1 MIKLRLLAKLKIK
14 KLRNKKYNVNEHQH
28 VHTLCIIDTHLEDEQ
43 RTTAST
49 EIYCCWR
56 ILMFSQ
62 SFTMHHRIV
71 IISYY
76 QKCNG
81 FLVQCICMACVV
93 KMINYKC
100 MFLQTD
106 IISAVVVLLYWGL
119 FMTSRF
125 RYEGFKNN
133 SFFTS
138 SEVHLACSERLTFV
152 LV

>member
-1 MIKLRLLAKLKIK
+1 MRLLAKLKIK
-14 KLRNKKYNVNEHQH
+14 NCGIKNITWMYTRYVSLIIIWKTNKE
-28 VHTLCIIDTHLEDEQ
+28 EQ
-43 RTTAST
+43 PRQKS
-49 EIYCCWR
+49 IVVGYFWCF
-56 ILMFSQ
+56 LS
-62 SFTMHHRIV
+62 HRIV

-76 QKCNG
+76 QTCNG

-93 KMINYKC
+93 KMINCEC
-100 MFLQTD
+100 MFPQTD

-138 SEVHLACSERLTFV
+138 SEVHLACSERVTFV